1 MEPIIAT
8 LLDTDYYKLTMGQ
21 LVFRKY
27 AGVPVRYAFINCTAA
42 VNVADFVPE
51 GALRAELDHVREL
64 RFREEELTYLAGLT
78 ADGRRV
84 FHDDYLDFLRG
95 LVLPPYELRRR
106 DGRCRL
112 EFSGPWGT
120 AIYWEI
126 PALAIVN
133 ELYCRARTGD
143 PEVLALAV
151 ETGRRRLIQ
160 KISKLRPYPGI
171 KFADFGTRRRFSRG
185 WQEEVLAAMK
195 QELPGQFIGTSNV
208 DLARRLGVAPIGTFA
223 HEMYMVM
230 SGVRHD
236 TEAGIRNS
244 HHEVLRDWWE
254 MYGAG
259 LSTALADNYGTDF
272 FFRDF
277 RPDQAAAWRAL
288 RQDSGDPVAFGEKAI
303 AFYEGLGIDPREKTV
318 VFSDGLDVDEIIM
331 LYRRFS
337 GRINTAFGWGTNLT
351 NDLGLAPL
359 SLIIKAT
366 EANGHGTVKLSDNP
380 AKALGRAEDV
390 ARFQR
395 IFGHQPGEY
404 RACRY

>member
-1 MEPIIAT
+1 MPIIISP
-8 LLDTDYYKLTMGQ
+8 LDTDYYKLTMGQ
-21 LVFRKY
+21 LVWKKY
-27 AGVPVRYAFINCTAA
+27 AEVPVRYAFINRTKA
-42 VNVADFVPE
+42 VNVAEFISE
-51 GALRAELDHVREL
+51 RELRAELDHVRQL
-64 RFREEELTYLAGLT
+64 RFRDEELAYLAGIT
-78 ADGRRV
+78 AAGQRIFR
-84 FHDDYLDFLRG
+84 DDYLEFLHG
-95 LVLPPYELRRR
+95 LVLPPYELCVQG
-106 DGRCRL
+106 GRYRL
-112 EFSGPWGT
+112 EFAGKWST

-126 PALAIVN
+126 PALAIIN
-133 ELYCRARTGD
+133 ELYCRA
-143 PEVLALAV
+143 LAGAAASRDCSE
-151 ETGRRRLIQ
+151 ETGRRRLAE
-160 KISKLRPYPGI
+160 KISKLRRYPGI
-171 KFADFGTRRRFSRG
+171 KFADFGTRRRFSRD
-185 WQEEVLAAMK
+185 WQEEVLTVMK
-195 QELPGQFIGTSNV
+195 KELPGQFIGTSNV

-244 HHEVLRDWWE
+244 HNEVLRDWWE

-272 FFRDF
+272 FFHDF

-288 RQDSGDPVAFGEKAI
+288 RQDSGDPVAFGDKAI
-303 AFYEGLGIDPREKTV
+303 AFYEGLGIDPRGKTV
-318 VFSDGLDVDEIIM
+318 VFSDGLDVEEIIM

-351 NDLGLAPL
+351 NDLGLAAL

-404 RACRY
+404 RECRY